1 MRKNLFNRILRHGM
15 AGLTA
20 FYTMGSPSG
29 LHAQAFIPGHAEA
42 PYFEVPGAEAEA
54 LPLKSTSAKVRIA
67 GVIAHVTVSQ
77 VYQNRGNQPIEA
89 VYVFPGSTRSAV
101 HAMQMKIGS
110 RTVTAKIET
119 RDKARKDYAT
129 AVQEGRY
136 ASLLEQQRPNVF
148 EMHVGNIMPGDVVEV
163 EIAYTETLQQREGVY
178 EFVYPTL
185 VGPRYHRGS
194 GEGNDGPEWNANPW
208 LNEGELPAYTFN
220 LDCSIA
226 SGMPLREVRCT
237 SHQVVIDYKDR
248 NSASVKLGNSELH
261 GGNRDFILQYR
272 LGGEGVESGV
282 WLYSDGEENFF
293 MASIQPPARM
303 EPELIPPR
311 EYIFIVDVSGS
322 MYGFPLQV
330 SKKLISGLLKG
341 LKPSDQFNIIFFS
354 GGSAQFA
361 RQPVAATSENIS
373 DALRMLDGQ
382 QGGGGTEL
390 LPALK
395 QALSMKSSGNFARS
409 FVIATDGYVTVEKEA
424 FELIRTSLNEASF
437 FSFGIGSS
445 VNRFL
450 IEGLAHAGAGE
461 SCIITGEQE
470 AAEKAGSFLK
480 YISTPLLTG
489 VNIAFNEFM
498 VYEPEPASVPDLF
511 ASRPVVI
518 FGKYRGKPQGSIVL
532 SGKTGKGD
540 YEARIP
546 LSRAVVS
553 SDNEAIKYLWA
564 REQIRRVDDY
574 TGGFEGVPFEVEEK
588 VTKLGLD
595 YNLLTNYTSF
605 LAVDS
610 MIRNDGSPVVT
621 VRQPLPLPERVS
633 DFAVAQHVSGVRLSR
648 YNKAEHASMGYAVC
662 EEVSIDMEDTEVL
675 DLAKVDT
682 KPSFRGGVQALE
694 RFLKKNLKIP
704 ALALQKGISGDV
716 IVEFVVNKNGNLNSF
731 RVVKS
736 LGYGC
741 DEEALRVIRLM
752 PAWNPGKQ
760 SGRKVKTKMLLTVK
774 FGGV

>member
-1 MRKNLFNRILRHGM
+1 MKINTLNKIFRHGM
-15 AGLTA
+15 AGLSA
-20 FYTMGSPSG
+20 MYFLG
-29 LHAQAFIPGHAEA
+29 LPTGVQAQTFIPGHAEV
-42 PYFEVPGAEAEA
+42 PYFEVPGGATEV

-77 VYQNRGNQPIEA
+77 VYQNRGNQPVEA

-110 RTVTAKIET
+110 RTITARIET
-119 RDKARKDYAT
+119 RDQAQKDYNA
-129 AVQEGRY
+129 AVKKGRT

-148 EMHVGNIMPGDVVEV
+148 EMHVGNIMPGDLVEV

-178 EFVYPTL
+178 EFVYPT
-185 VGPRYHRGS
+185 VAGPRYHKGS
-194 GEGNDGPEWNANPW
+194 SEGNGGPEWNANPW
-208 LNEGELPAYTFN
+208 LKEGELPAYTFD
-220 LDCSIA
+220 LDCSIL
-226 SGMPLREVRCT
+226 SGLPLREVRCT
-237 SHQVVIDYKDR
+237 SHQVEIDYTDR

-272 LGGEGVESGV
+272 IGGEGVESGV
-282 WLYSDGEENFF
+282 WLYSDGKENFF

-303 EPELIPPR
+303 ESEMIPPR

-330 SKKLISGLLKG
+330 SKKLISGLLNG
-341 LKPSDQFNIIFFS
+341 LKPSDQFNILFFS

-361 RQPVAATSENIS
+361 RQSVAATGENIS
-373 DALRMLDGQ
+373 AALRMLDGQ

-395 QALSMKSSGNFARS
+395 QALSMKSSGNYART

-461 SCIITGEQE
+461 SCIITSEQE
-470 AAEKAGSFLK
+470 ATEKAGSFLK
-480 YISTPLLTG
+480 YISSPLLTG

-498 VYEPEPASVPDLF
+498 VDEPEPASVPDLF

-540 YEARIP
+540 YEVRIP
-546 LSRAVVS
+546 LSQAVVS

-574 TGGFEGVPFEVEEK
+574 AGGYSGVPKDVEER
-588 VTKLGLD
+588 VTGLGLR
-595 YNLLTNYTSF
+595 YNLLTSYTSF
-605 LAVDS
+605 VAVDS
-610 MIRNDGSPVVT
+610 LIRNDGSPVVT
-621 VRQPLPLPERVS
+621 VRQPLPLPEGVS
-633 DFAVAQHVSGVRLSR
+633 DFAVAQHVSGVRLGR
-648 YNKAEHASMGYAVC
+648 YSKAENSSMGYAVAAEAC
-662 EEVSIDMEDTEVL
+662 EDIEIPAVYSMVEMM
-675 DLAKVDT
+675 
-682 KPSFRGGVQALE
+682 PSFKGGESALE
-694 RFLKKNLKIP
+694 RFISKNLKYP
-704 ALALQKGISGDV
+704 EEARKNGISGDV
-716 IVEFVVNKNGNLNSF
+716 IIEFIVNADGSLSGF
-731 RVVKS
+731 RILKK

-760 SGRKVKTKMLLTVK
+760 NGRKVKTKMVLPVN
-774 FGGV
+774 FS

>member
-1 MRKNLFNRILRHGM
+1 MKINTLNKIFRHGM
-15 AGLTA
+15 AGLSA
-20 FYTMGSPSG
+20 MYFLG
-29 LHAQAFIPGHAEA
+29 LPTGVQAQTFIPGHAEV
-42 PYFEVPGAEAEA
+42 PYFEVPGGATEV

-77 VYQNRGNQPIEA
+77 VYQNRGNQPVEA

-110 RTVTAKIET
+110 RTITARIET
-119 RDKARKDYAT
+119 RDQAQKDYNA
-129 AVQEGRY
+129 AVKKGRT

-148 EMHVGNIMPGDVVEV
+148 EMHVGNIMPGDLVEV

-178 EFVYPTL
+178 EFVYPT
-185 VGPRYHRGS
+185 VAGPRYHKGS
-194 GEGNDGPEWNANPW
+194 SEGNGGPEWNANPW
-208 LNEGELPAYTFN
+208 LKEGELPAYTFD
-220 LDCSIA
+220 LDCSIL
-226 SGMPLREVRCT
+226 SGLPLREVRCT
-237 SHQVVIDYKDR
+237 SHQVEVDYTDR

-272 LGGEGVESGV
+272 IGGEGVESGV
-282 WLYSDGEENFF
+282 WLYSDGKENFF

-303 EPELIPPR
+303 ESEMIPPR

-330 SKKLISGLLKG
+330 SKKLISGLLNG
-341 LKPSDQFNIIFFS
+341 LKPSDQFNILFFS

-361 RQPVAATSENIS
+361 RQSVAATGENIS
-373 DALRMLDGQ
+373 AALRMLDGQ

-395 QALSMKSSGNFARS
+395 QALSMKASGNYART

-461 SCIITGEQE
+461 SCIITSEQE
-470 AAEKAGSFLK
+470 ATEKAGSFLK
-480 YISTPLLTG
+480 YISSPLLTG

-498 VYEPEPASVPDLF
+498 VDEPEPASVPDLF

-540 YEARIP
+540 YEVRIP
-546 LSRAVVS
+546 LSQAVVS

-564 REQIRRVDDY
+564 REQIQRVDDY
-574 TGGFEGVPFEVEEK
+574 AGGYSGVPKDVEER
-588 VTKLGLD
+588 VTGLGLR
-595 YNLLTNYTSF
+595 YNLLTSYTSF
-605 LAVDS
+605 VAVDS
-610 MIRNDGSPVVT
+610 LIRNDGSPVVT
-621 VRQPLPLPERVS
+621 VRQPLPLPEGVS
-633 DFAVAQHVSGVRLSR
+633 DFAVAQHVSGVRLGR
-648 YNKAEHASMGYAVC
+648 YSKAENSSMGYAVAAEAC
-662 EEVSIDMEDTEVL
+662 EDIEIPAVYSMVEMM
-675 DLAKVDT
+675 
-682 KPSFRGGVQALE
+682 PSFKGGESALE
-694 RFLKKNLKIP
+694 RFISKNLKYP
-704 ALALQKGISGDV
+704 EEARKNGISGDV
-716 IVEFVVNKNGNLNSF
+716 IIEFIVNADGSLSGF
-731 RVVKS
+731 RILKK

-760 SGRKVKTKMLLTVK
+760 NGRKVKTKMVLPVN
-774 FGGV
+774 FS

>member
-1 MRKNLFNRILRHGM
+1 MKINTLNKIFRHGM
-15 AGLTA
+15 AGLSA
-20 FYTMGSPSG
+20 MYFLG
-29 LHAQAFIPGHAEA
+29 LPTGVQAQTFIPGHAEV
-42 PYFEVPGAEAEA
+42 PYFEVPGGATEV

-77 VYQNRGNQPIEA
+77 VYQNRGNQPVEA

-110 RTVTAKIET
+110 RTITARIET
-119 RDKARKDYAT
+119 RDQAQKDYNA
-129 AVQEGRY
+129 AVKKGRT

-148 EMHVGNIMPGDVVEV
+148 EMHVGNIMPGDLVEV

-178 EFVYPTL
+178 EFVYPT
-185 VGPRYHRGS
+185 VAGPRYHKGS
-194 GEGNDGPEWNANPW
+194 SEGNGGPEWNANPW
-208 LNEGELPAYTFN
+208 LKEGELPAYTFD
-220 LDCSIA
+220 LDCSIL
-226 SGMPLREVRCT
+226 SGLPLREVRCT
-237 SHQVVIDYKDR
+237 SHQVEIDYTDR

-282 WLYSDGEENFF
+282 WLYSDGKENFF

-303 EPELIPPR
+303 ESEMIPPR

-330 SKKLISGLLKG
+330 SKKLISGLLNG
-341 LKPSDQFNIIFFS
+341 LKPSDQFNILFFS

-361 RQPVAATSENIS
+361 RQSVAATGENIS
-373 DALRMLDGQ
+373 AALRMLDGQ

-395 QALSMKSSGNFARS
+395 QALSMKSSGNYART

-461 SCIITGEQE
+461 SCIITSERE
-470 AAEKAGSFLK
+470 ATEKAGSFLK
-480 YISTPLLTG
+480 YISSPLLTG

-498 VYEPEPASVPDLF
+498 VDEPEPASVPDLF

-540 YEARIP
+540 YEVRIP
-546 LSRAVVS
+546 LSQAVVS

-574 TGGFEGVPFEVEEK
+574 AGGYSGVPKDVEER
-588 VTKLGLD
+588 VTGLGLR
-595 YNLLTNYTSF
+595 YNLLTSYTSF
-605 LAVDS
+605 VAVDS
-610 MIRNDGSPVVT
+610 LIRNDGSPVVT
-621 VRQPLPLPERVS
+621 VRQPLPLPEGVS
-633 DFAVAQHVSGVRLSR
+633 DFAVAQHVSGVRLGR
-648 YNKAEHASMGYAVC
+648 YSKAENSSMGYAVAAEAC
-662 EEVSIDMEDTEVL
+662 EDIEIPAVYSMVEMM
-675 DLAKVDT
+675 
-682 KPSFRGGVQALE
+682 PSFKGGESALE
-694 RFLKKNLKIP
+694 RFISKNLKYP
-704 ALALQKGISGDV
+704 EEARKNGISGDV
-716 IVEFVVNKNGNLNSF
+716 IIEFIVNADGSLSGF
-731 RVVKS
+731 RILKK

-760 SGRKVKTKMLLTVK
+760 NGRKVKTKMVLPVN
-774 FGGV
+774 FS

>member
-1 MRKNLFNRILRHGM
+1 MKINTLNKIFRHGM
-15 AGLTA
+15 AGLSA
-20 FYTMGSPSG
+20 MYFLG
-29 LHAQAFIPGHAEA
+29 LPTGVQAQTFIPGHAEV
-42 PYFEVPGAEAEA
+42 PYFEVPGGATEV

-77 VYQNRGNQPIEA
+77 VYQNRGNQPVEA

-110 RTVTAKIET
+110 RTITARIET
-119 RDKARKDYAT
+119 RDQAQKDYNA
-129 AVQEGRY
+129 AVKEGRT

-148 EMHVGNIMPGDVVEV
+148 EMHVGNIMPGDLVEV

-178 EFVYPTL
+178 EFVYPT
-185 VGPRYHRGS
+185 VAGPRYHKGS
-194 GEGNDGPEWNANPW
+194 SEGNGGPEWNANPW
-208 LNEGELPAYTFN
+208 LKEGELPAYTFD
-220 LDCSIA
+220 LDCSIL
-226 SGMPLREVRCT
+226 SGLPLREVRCT
-237 SHQVVIDYKDR
+237 SHQVEIDYTDR

-282 WLYSDGEENFF
+282 WLYSDGKENFF

-303 EPELIPPR
+303 ESEMIPPR

-330 SKKLISGLLKG
+330 SKKLISGLLNG
-341 LKPSDQFNIIFFS
+341 LKPSDQFNILFFS

-361 RQPVAATSENIS
+361 RQSVAATGENIS
-373 DALRMLDGQ
+373 AALRMLDGQ

-395 QALSMKSSGNFARS
+395 QALSMKSSGNYART

-461 SCIITGEQE
+461 SCIITSERE
-470 AAEKAGSFLK
+470 ATEKAGSFLK
-480 YISTPLLTG
+480 YISSPLLTG

-498 VYEPEPASVPDLF
+498 VDEPEPASVPDLF

-540 YEARIP
+540 YEVRIP
-546 LSRAVVS
+546 LSQAVVS

-564 REQIRRVDDY
+564 REQIQRVDDY
-574 TGGFEGVPFEVEEK
+574 AGGYSGVPKDVEER
-588 VTKLGLD
+588 VTGLGLR
-595 YNLLTNYTSF
+595 YNLLTSYTSF
-605 LAVDS
+605 VAVDS
-610 MIRNDGSPVVT
+610 LIRNDGNPVVT
-621 VRQPLPLPERVS
+621 VRQPLPLPEGVS
-633 DFAVAQHVSGVRLSR
+633 DFAVAQHVSGVRLGR
-648 YNKAEHASMGYAVC
+648 YSKAENSSMGYAVAAEAC
-662 EEVSIDMEDTEVL
+662 EDIEIPAVYSMVEMM
-675 DLAKVDT
+675 
-682 KPSFRGGVQALE
+682 PSFKGGESALE
-694 RFLKKNLKIP
+694 RFISKNLKYP
-704 ALALQKGISGDV
+704 EEARKNGISGDV
-716 IVEFVVNKNGNLNSF
+716 IIEFIVNADGSLSGF
-731 RVVKS
+731 RILKK

-760 SGRKVKTKMLLTVK
+760 NGRKVKTKMVLPVN
-774 FGGV
+774 FS

>member
-1 MRKNLFNRILRHGM
+1 MKINTLNKIFRHGM
-15 AGLTA
+15 AGLSA
-20 FYTMGSPSG
+20 MYFLG
-29 LHAQAFIPGHAEA
+29 LPTGVQAQTFIPGHAEV
-42 PYFEVPGAEAEA
+42 PYFEVPGGATEV

-77 VYQNRGNQPIEA
+77 VYQNRGNQPVEA

-110 RTVTAKIET
+110 RTITARIET
-119 RDKARKDYAT
+119 RDQAQKDYNA
-129 AVQEGRY
+129 AVKKGRT

-148 EMHVGNIMPGDVVEV
+148 EMHVGNIMPGDLVEV

-178 EFVYPTL
+178 EFVYPT
-185 VGPRYHRGS
+185 VAGPRYHKGS
-194 GEGNDGPEWNANPW
+194 SEGNGGPEWNANPW
-208 LNEGELPAYTFN
+208 LKEGELPAYTFD
-220 LDCSIA
+220 LDCSIL
-226 SGMPLREVRCT
+226 SGLPLREVRCT
-237 SHQVVIDYKDR
+237 SHQVEIDYTDR

-272 LGGEGVESGV
+272 IGGEGVESGV
-282 WLYSDGEENFF
+282 WLYSDGKENFF

-303 EPELIPPR
+303 ESEMIPPR

-330 SKKLISGLLKG
+330 SKKLISGLLNG
-341 LKPSDQFNIIFFS
+341 LKSSDQFNILFFS

-361 RQPVAATSENIS
+361 RQSVAATGENIS
-373 DALRMLDGQ
+373 AALRMLDGQ

-395 QALSMKSSGNFARS
+395 QALSMKASGNYART

-461 SCIITGEQE
+461 SCIITSEQE
-470 AAEKAGSFLK
+470 ATEKAGSFLK
-480 YISTPLLTG
+480 YISSPLLTG

-498 VYEPEPASVPDLF
+498 VDEPEPASVPDLF

-540 YEARIP
+540 YEVRIP
-546 LSRAVVS
+546 LSQAVVS

-574 TGGFEGVPFEVEEK
+574 AGGYSGVPKDVEER
-588 VTKLGLD
+588 VTGLGLR
-595 YNLLTNYTSF
+595 YNLLTSYTSF
-605 LAVDS
+605 VAVDS
-610 MIRNDGSPVVT
+610 LIRNDGSPVVT
-621 VRQPLPLPERVS
+621 VRQPLPLPEGVS
-633 DFAVAQHVSGVRLSR
+633 DFAVAQHVSGVRLGR
-648 YNKAEHASMGYAVC
+648 YSKAENSSMGYAVAAEAC
-662 EEVSIDMEDTEVL
+662 EDIEIPAVYSMVEMM
-675 DLAKVDT
+675 
-682 KPSFRGGVQALE
+682 PSFKGGESALE
-694 RFLKKNLKIP
+694 RFISKNLKYP
-704 ALALQKGISGDV
+704 EEARKNGISGDV
-716 IVEFVVNKNGNLNSF
+716 IIEFIVNADGSLSGF
-731 RVVKS
+731 RILKK

-760 SGRKVKTKMLLTVK
+760 NGRKVKTKMVLPVN
-774 FGGV
+774 FS

>member
-1 MRKNLFNRILRHGM
+1 MKINTLNKIFRHGM
-15 AGLTA
+15 AGLSA
-20 FYTMGSPSG
+20 MYFLG
-29 LHAQAFIPGHAEA
+29 LPTGVQAQTFIPGHAEV
-42 PYFEVPGAEAEA
+42 PYFEVPGGATEV

-77 VYQNRGNQPIEA
+77 VYQNRGNQPVEA

-110 RTVTAKIET
+110 RTITARIET
-119 RDKARKDYAT
+119 RDQAQKDYNA
-129 AVQEGRY
+129 AVKKGRT

-148 EMHVGNIMPGDVVEV
+148 EMHVGNIMPGDLVEV

-178 EFVYPTL
+178 EFVYPT
-185 VGPRYHRGS
+185 VAGPRYHKGS
-194 GEGNDGPEWNANPW
+194 SEGNGRPEWNANPW
-208 LNEGELPAYTFN
+208 LKEGELPAYTFD
-220 LDCSIA
+220 LDCSIL
-226 SGMPLREVRCT
+226 SGLPLREVRCT
-237 SHQVVIDYKDR
+237 SHQVEVDYTDR

-282 WLYSDGEENFF
+282 WLYSDGKENFF
-293 MASIQPPARM
+293 MASIQPPSRM
-303 EPELIPPR
+303 ESEMIPPR

-330 SKKLISGLLKG
+330 SKKLISGLLNG
-341 LKPSDQFNIIFFS
+341 LKPSDQFNILFFS

-361 RQPVAATSENIS
+361 RQSVAATGENIS
-373 DALRMLDGQ
+373 AALRMLDGQ

-395 QALSMKSSGNFARS
+395 QALSMKSSGNYART

-461 SCIITGEQE
+461 SCIITSEQE
-470 AAEKAGSFLK
+470 ATEKAGSFLK
-480 YISTPLLTG
+480 YISSPLLTG

-498 VYEPEPASVPDLF
+498 VDEPEPASVPDLF

-540 YEARIP
+540 YEVRIP
-546 LSRAVVS
+546 LSQAVVS

-574 TGGFEGVPFEVEEK
+574 AGGYSGVPKDVEER
-588 VTKLGLD
+588 VTGLGLR
-595 YNLLTNYTSF
+595 YNLLTSYTSF
-605 LAVDS
+605 VAVDS
-610 MIRNDGSPVVT
+610 LIRNDGSPVVT
-621 VRQPLPLPERVS
+621 VRQPLPLPEGVS
-633 DFAVAQHVSGVRLSR
+633 DFAVAQHVSGVRLGR
-648 YNKAEHASMGYAVC
+648 YSKAENSSMGYAVAAEAC
-662 EEVSIDMEDTEVL
+662 EDIEIPAVYSMVEMM
-675 DLAKVDT
+675 
-682 KPSFRGGVQALE
+682 PSFKGGESALE
-694 RFLKKNLKIP
+694 RFISKNLKYP
-704 ALALQKGISGDV
+704 EEARKNGISGDV
-716 IVEFVVNKNGNLNSF
+716 IIEFIVNADGSLSGF
-731 RVVKS
+731 RILKK

-760 SGRKVKTKMLLTVK
+760 NGRKVKTKMVLPVN
-774 FGGV
+774 FS

>member
-1 MRKNLFNRILRHGM
+1 MKINTLNKIFRHGM
-15 AGLTA
+15 AGLSA
-20 FYTMGSPSG
+20 MYFLG
-29 LHAQAFIPGHAEA
+29 LPTGVQAQTFIPGHAEV
-42 PYFEVPGAEAEA
+42 PYFEVPGGATEV

-77 VYQNRGNQPIEA
+77 VYQNRGNQPVEA

-110 RTVTAKIET
+110 RTITARIET
-119 RDKARKDYAT
+119 RDQAQKDYNA
-129 AVQEGRY
+129 AVKKGRT

-148 EMHVGNIMPGDVVEV
+148 EMHVGNIMPGDLVEV

-178 EFVYPTL
+178 EFVYPT
-185 VGPRYHRGS
+185 VAGPRYHKGS
-194 GEGNDGPEWNANPW
+194 SEGNGGPEWNANPW
-208 LNEGELPAYTFN
+208 LKEGELPAYTFD
-220 LDCSIA
+220 LDCSIL
-226 SGMPLREVRCT
+226 SGLPLREVRCT
-237 SHQVVIDYKDR
+237 SHQVEIDYTDR

-282 WLYSDGEENFF
+282 WLYSDGKENFF

-303 EPELIPPR
+303 ESEMIPPR

-330 SKKLISGLLKG
+330 SKKLISGLLNG
-341 LKPSDQFNIIFFS
+341 LKPSDQFNILFFS

-361 RQPVAATSENIS
+361 RQSVAATGENIS
-373 DALRMLDGQ
+373 AALRMLDGQ

-395 QALSMKSSGNFARS
+395 QALSMKASGNYART

-461 SCIITGEQE
+461 SCIITSEQE
-470 AAEKAGSFLK
+470 ATEKAGSFLK
-480 YISTPLLTG
+480 YISSPLLTG

-498 VYEPEPASVPDLF
+498 VDEPEPASVPDLF

-540 YEARIP
+540 YEVRIP
-546 LSRAVVS
+546 LSQAVVS

-564 REQIRRVDDY
+564 REQIQRVDDY
-574 TGGFEGVPFEVEEK
+574 AGGYSGVPKDVEER
-588 VTKLGLD
+588 VTGLGLR
-595 YNLLTNYTSF
+595 YNLLTSYTSF
-605 LAVDS
+605 VAVDS
-610 MIRNDGSPVVT
+610 LIRNDGSPVVT
-621 VRQPLPLPERVS
+621 VRQPLPLPEGVS
-633 DFAVAQHVSGVRLSR
+633 DFAVAQHVSGVRLGR
-648 YNKAEHASMGYAVC
+648 YSKAENSSMGYAVAAEAC
-662 EEVSIDMEDTEVL
+662 EDIEIPAVYSMVEMM
-675 DLAKVDT
+675 
-682 KPSFRGGVQALE
+682 PSFKGGESALE
-694 RFLKKNLKIP
+694 RFISKNLKYP
-704 ALALQKGISGDV
+704 EEARKNGISGDV
-716 IVEFVVNKNGNLNSF
+716 IIEFIVNADGSLSGF
-731 RVVKS
+731 RILKK

-760 SGRKVKTKMLLTVK
+760 NGRKVKTKMVLPVN
-774 FGGV
+774 FS

>member
-1 MRKNLFNRILRHGM
+1 MKNNILNRLFRHGM
-15 AGLTA
+15 AGLA
-20 FYTMGSPSG
+20 ALSTMGTPSG
-29 LHAQAFIPGHAEA
+29 LQAQSFMPGHAEV
-42 PYFEVPGAEAEA
+42 PYFEVPGGEPETM
-54 LPLKSTSAKVRIA
+54 PLKSTSAKVRIA
-67 GVIAHVTVSQ
+67 GIIAHVTVSQ
-77 VYQNRGNQPIEA
+77 VYQNRGNQPVEA

-101 HAMQMKIGS
+101 HSMQMKIGS

-119 RDKARKDYAT
+119 REKARNDYAA
-129 AVQEGRY
+129 AVQEGRS

-163 EIAYTETLQQREGVY
+163 EIAYTETLPQREGVY
-178 EFVYPTL
+178 EFVYPTV

-208 LNEGELPAYTFN
+208 LNEGKLPAYTFN

-226 SGMPLREVRCT
+226 SGLPLREVRCT
-237 SHQVVIDYKDR
+237 SHQVEVNYKDG
-248 NSASVKLGNSELH
+248 NSASVKLGNNELH

-282 WLYSDGEENFF
+282 WLYSDSDENYF
-293 MASIQPPARM
+293 MASIQPPARV
-303 EPELIPPR
+303 EAELIPPR

-341 LKPSDQFNIIFFS
+341 LKPTDRFNIIFFS
-354 GGSAQFA
+354 GGSALFA

-373 DALRMLDGQ
+373 AALRMLDGQ
-382 QGGGGTEL
+382 KGGGGTEL

-395 QALSMKSSGNFARS
+395 QALSMKSSGIFART

-424 FELIRTSLNEASF
+424 FELIRTNLNEASF

-445 VNRFL
+445 VNRYL

-470 AAEKAGSFLK
+470 AAEKAGSFLT
-480 YISTPLLTG
+480 YIITPLLTG
-489 VNIAFNEFM
+489 VNIAFNEFL

-532 SGKTGKGD
+532 SGKTGRGE
-540 YEARIP
+540 YEVRIP

-574 TGGFEGVPFEVEEK
+574 AGGYSEVPKEVEER
-588 VTKLGLD
+588 VTGLGLR
-595 YNLLTNYTSF
+595 YNLLTRYTSF
-605 LAVDS
+605 VAVDS
-610 MIRNDGSPVVT
+610 VVRNDGSPVVT
-621 VRQPLPLPERVS
+621 VRQPLPLPEGVS
-633 DFAVAQHVSGVRLSR
+633 DYAVAQHVSGVRLSR
-648 YNKAEHASMGYAVC
+648 YNKAENSSMGYAVAAETC
-662 EEVSIDMEDTEVL
+662 EDIEMPAVYPMVE
-675 DLAKVDT
+675 KM
-682 KPSFRGGVQALE
+682 PSFKGGKSALE
-694 RFLKKNLKIP
+694 RFLSKNLKYP
-704 ALALQKGISGDV
+704 EEARKNGISGDV
-716 IVEFVVNKNGNLNSF
+716 IVEFIVNADGSLSGF
-731 RVVKS
+731 RILKK

-741 DEEALRVIRLM
+741 DEEALRVIRSM
-752 PAWNPGKQ
+752 PAWNPGTK
-760 SGRKVKTKMLLTVK
+760 SGLKVKTRMVLPVNFSL
-774 FGGV
+774 G

>member
-1 MRKNLFNRILRHGM
+1 MKINTLNKIFRHGM
-15 AGLTA
+15 AGLSA
-20 FYTMGSPSG
+20 MYFLG
-29 LHAQAFIPGHAEA
+29 LPTGVQAQTFIPGHAEV
-42 PYFEVPGAEAEA
+42 PYFEVPGGATEV

-77 VYQNRGNQPIEA
+77 VYQNRGNQPVEA

-110 RTVTAKIET
+110 RTITARIET
-119 RDKARKDYAT
+119 RDQAQKDYNA
-129 AVQEGRY
+129 AVKKGRT

-148 EMHVGNIMPGDVVEV
+148 EMHVGNIMPGDLVEV

-178 EFVYPTL
+178 EFVYPT
-185 VGPRYHRGS
+185 VAGPRYHKGS
-194 GEGNDGPEWNANPW
+194 SEGNGGPEWNANPW
-208 LNEGELPAYTFN
+208 LKEGELPAYTFD
-220 LDCSIA
+220 LDCSIL
-226 SGMPLREVRCT
+226 SGLPLREVRCT
-237 SHQVVIDYKDR
+237 SHQVEIDYTDR

-272 LGGEGVESGV
+272 IGGEGVESGV
-282 WLYSDGEENFF
+282 WLYSDGKENFF

-303 EPELIPPR
+303 ESEMIPPR

-330 SKKLISGLLKG
+330 SKKLISGLLNG
-341 LKPSDQFNIIFFS
+341 LKPSDQFNILFFS

-361 RQPVAATSENIS
+361 RQSVAATGENIS
-373 DALRMLDGQ
+373 AALRMLDGQ

-395 QALSMKSSGNFARS
+395 QALSMKASGNYART

-424 FELIRTSLNEASF
+424 FELIRTSLNKASF

-461 SCIITGEQE
+461 SCIITSEQE
-470 AAEKAGSFLK
+470 ATEKAGSFLK
-480 YISTPLLTG
+480 YISSPLLTG

-498 VYEPEPASVPDLF
+498 VDEPEPASVPDLF

-540 YEARIP
+540 YEVRIP
-546 LSRAVVS
+546 LSQAVVS

-574 TGGFEGVPFEVEEK
+574 AGGYSGVPKDVEER
-588 VTKLGLD
+588 VTGLGLR
-595 YNLLTNYTSF
+595 YNLLTSYTSF
-605 LAVDS
+605 VAVDS
-610 MIRNDGSPVVT
+610 LIRNDGSPVVT
-621 VRQPLPLPERVS
+621 VRQPLPLPEGVS
-633 DFAVAQHVSGVRLSR
+633 DFAVAQHVSGVRLGR
-648 YNKAEHASMGYAVC
+648 YSKAENSSMGYAVAAEAC
-662 EEVSIDMEDTEVL
+662 EDIEIPAVYSMVEMM
-675 DLAKVDT
+675 
-682 KPSFRGGVQALE
+682 PSFKGGESALE
-694 RFLKKNLKIP
+694 RFISKNLKYP
-704 ALALQKGISGDV
+704 EEARKNGISGDV
-716 IVEFVVNKNGNLNSF
+716 IIEFIVNADGSLSGF
-731 RVVKS
+731 RILKK

-760 SGRKVKTKMLLTVK
+760 NGRKVKTKMVLPVN
-774 FGGV
+774 FS

>member
-1 MRKNLFNRILRHGM
+1 MKINTLNKIFRHGM
-15 AGLTA
+15 AGLSA
-20 FYTMGSPSG
+20 MYFLG
-29 LHAQAFIPGHAEA
+29 LPTGVQAQTFIPGHAEV
-42 PYFEVPGAEAEA
+42 PYFEVPGGATEV

-77 VYQNRGNQPIEA
+77 VYQNRGNQPVEA

-110 RTVTAKIET
+110 RTITARIET
-119 RDKARKDYAT
+119 RDQAQKDYNA
-129 AVQEGRY
+129 AVKEGRT

-148 EMHVGNIMPGDVVEV
+148 EMHVGNIMPGDLVEV

-178 EFVYPTL
+178 EFVYPT
-185 VGPRYHRGS
+185 VAGPRYHKGS
-194 GEGNDGPEWNANPW
+194 SEGNGGPEWNANPW
-208 LNEGELPAYTFN
+208 LKEGELPAYTFD
-220 LDCSIA
+220 LDCSIL
-226 SGMPLREVRCT
+226 SGLPLREVRCT
-237 SHQVVIDYKDR
+237 SHQVEIDYTDR

-272 LGGEGVESGV
+272 IGGEGVESGV
-282 WLYSDGEENFF
+282 WLYSDGKENFF
-293 MASIQPPARM
+293 MASIQPPSRM
-303 EPELIPPR
+303 ESEMIPPR

-330 SKKLISGLLKG
+330 SKKLISGLLNG
-341 LKPSDQFNIIFFS
+341 LKPSDQFNILFFS

-361 RQPVAATSENIS
+361 RQSVAATGENIS
-373 DALRMLDGQ
+373 AALRMLDGQ

-395 QALSMKSSGNFARS
+395 QALSMKASGNYART

-461 SCIITGEQE
+461 SCIITSEQE
-470 AAEKAGSFLK
+470 ATEKAGSFLK
-480 YISTPLLTG
+480 YISSPLLTG

-498 VYEPEPASVPDLF
+498 VDEPEPASVPDLF

-540 YEARIP
+540 YEVRIP
-546 LSRAVVS
+546 LSQAVVS

-564 REQIRRVDDY
+564 REQIQRVDDY
-574 TGGFEGVPFEVEEK
+574 AGGYSGVPKDVEER
-588 VTKLGLD
+588 VTGLGLR
-595 YNLLTNYTSF
+595 YNLLTSYTSF
-605 LAVDS
+605 VAVDS
-610 MIRNDGSPVVT
+610 LIRNDGSPVVT
-621 VRQPLPLPERVS
+621 VRQPLPLPEGVS
-633 DFAVAQHVSGVRLSR
+633 DFAVAQHVSGVRLGR
-648 YNKAEHASMGYAVC
+648 YSKAENSSMGYAVAAEAC
-662 EEVSIDMEDTEVL
+662 EDIEIPAVYSMVEMM
-675 DLAKVDT
+675 
-682 KPSFRGGVQALE
+682 PSFKGGESALE
-694 RFLKKNLKIP
+694 RFISKNLKYP
-704 ALALQKGISGDV
+704 EEARKNGISGDV
-716 IVEFVVNKNGNLNSF
+716 IIEFIVNADGSLSGF
-731 RVVKS
+731 RILKK

-760 SGRKVKTKMLLTVK
+760 NGRKVKTKMVLPVN
-774 FGGV
+774 FS

>member
-1 MRKNLFNRILRHGM
+1 M
-15 AGLTA
+15 AGLSA
-20 FYTMGSPSG
+20 MYFLG
-29 LHAQAFIPGHAEA
+29 LPTGVQAQTFIPGHAEV
-42 PYFEVPGAEAEA
+42 PYFEVPGGATEV

-77 VYQNRGNQPIEA
+77 VYQNRGNQPVEA

-110 RTVTAKIET
+110 RTITARIET
-119 RDKARKDYAT
+119 RDQAQKDYNA
-129 AVQEGRY
+129 AVKKGRT

-148 EMHVGNIMPGDVVEV
+148 EMHVGNIMPGDLVEV

-178 EFVYPTL
+178 EFVYPT
-185 VGPRYHRGS
+185 VAGPRYHKGS
-194 GEGNDGPEWNANPW
+194 SEGNGGPEWNANPW
-208 LNEGELPAYTFN
+208 LKEGELPAYTFD
-220 LDCSIA
+220 LDCSIL
-226 SGMPLREVRCT
+226 SGLPLREVRCT
-237 SHQVVIDYKDR
+237 SHQVEIDYTDR

-272 LGGEGVESGV
+272 IGGEGVESGV
-282 WLYSDGEENFF
+282 WLYSDGKENFF

-303 EPELIPPR
+303 ESEMIPPR

-330 SKKLISGLLKG
+330 SKKLISGLLNG
-341 LKPSDQFNIIFFS
+341 LKPSDQFNILFFS

-361 RQPVAATSENIS
+361 RQSVAATGENIS
-373 DALRMLDGQ
+373 AALRMLDGQ

-395 QALSMKSSGNFARS
+395 QALSMKSSGNYART

-461 SCIITGEQE
+461 SCIITSEQE
-470 AAEKAGSFLK
+470 ATEKAGSFLK
-480 YISTPLLTG
+480 YISSPLLTG

-498 VYEPEPASVPDLF
+498 VDEPEPASVPDLF

-540 YEARIP
+540 YEVRIP
-546 LSRAVVS
+546 LSQAVVS

-574 TGGFEGVPFEVEEK
+574 AGGYSGVPKDVEER
-588 VTKLGLD
+588 VTGLGLR
-595 YNLLTNYTSF
+595 YNLLTSYTSF
-605 LAVDS
+605 VAVDS
-610 MIRNDGSPVVT
+610 LIRNDGSPVVT
-621 VRQPLPLPERVS
+621 VRQPLPLPEGVS
-633 DFAVAQHVSGVRLSR
+633 DFAVAQHVSGVRLGR
-648 YNKAEHASMGYAVC
+648 YSKAENSSMGYAVAAEAC
-662 EEVSIDMEDTEVL
+662 EDIEIPAVYSMVEMM
-675 DLAKVDT
+675 
-682 KPSFRGGVQALE
+682 PSFKGGESALE
-694 RFLKKNLKIP
+694 RFISKNLKYP
-704 ALALQKGISGDV
+704 EEARKNGISGDV
-716 IVEFVVNKNGNLNSF
+716 IIEFIVNADGSLSGF
-731 RVVKS
+731 RILKK

-760 SGRKVKTKMLLTVK
+760 NGRKVKTKMVLPVN
-774 FGGV
+774 FS

>member
-1 MRKNLFNRILRHGM
+1 MKINTLNKIFRHGM
-15 AGLTA
+15 AGLSA
-20 FYTMGSPSG
+20 MYFLG
-29 LHAQAFIPGHAEA
+29 LPTGVQAQTFIPGHAEV
-42 PYFEVPGAEAEA
+42 PYFEVPGGATEV

-77 VYQNRGNQPIEA
+77 VYQNRGNQPVEA

-110 RTVTAKIET
+110 RTITARIET
-119 RDKARKDYAT
+119 RDQAQKDYNA
-129 AVQEGRY
+129 AVKKGRT

-148 EMHVGNIMPGDVVEV
+148 EMHVGNIMPGDLVEV

-178 EFVYPTL
+178 EFVYPT
-185 VGPRYHRGS
+185 VAGPRYHKGS
-194 GEGNDGPEWNANPW
+194 SEGNGGPEWNANPW
-208 LNEGELPAYTFN
+208 LKEGELPAYTFD
-220 LDCSIA
+220 LDCSIL
-226 SGMPLREVRCT
+226 SGLPLREVRCT
-237 SHQVVIDYKDR
+237 SHQVEVDYTDR

-272 LGGEGVESGV
+272 IGGEGVESGV
-282 WLYSDGEENFF
+282 WLYSDGKENFF

-303 EPELIPPR
+303 ESEMIPPR

-330 SKKLISGLLKG
+330 SKKLISGLLNG
-341 LKPSDQFNIIFFS
+341 LKPSDQFNILFFS

-361 RQPVAATSENIS
+361 RQSVAATGENIS
-373 DALRMLDGQ
+373 AALRMLDGQ

-395 QALSMKSSGNFARS
+395 QALSMKASGNYART

-461 SCIITGEQE
+461 SCIITSEQE
-470 AAEKAGSFLK
+470 ATEKAGSFMK
-480 YISTPLLTG
+480 YISSPLLTG

-498 VYEPEPASVPDLF
+498 VDEPEPASVPDLF

-540 YEARIP
+540 YEVRIP
-546 LSRAVVS
+546 LSQAVVS

-574 TGGFEGVPFEVEEK
+574 AGGYSGVPKDVEER
-588 VTKLGLD
+588 VTGLGLR
-595 YNLLTNYTSF
+595 YNLLTSYTSF
-605 LAVDS
+605 VAVDS
-610 MIRNDGSPVVT
+610 LIRNDGSPVVT
-621 VRQPLPLPERVS
+621 VRQPLPLPEGVS
-633 DFAVAQHVSGVRLSR
+633 DFAVAQHVSGVRLGR
-648 YNKAEHASMGYAVC
+648 YSKAENSSMGYAVAAEAC
-662 EEVSIDMEDTEVL
+662 EDIEIPAVYSMVEMM
-675 DLAKVDT
+675 
-682 KPSFRGGVQALE
+682 PSFKGGESALE
-694 RFLKKNLKIP
+694 RFISKNLKYP
-704 ALALQKGISGDV
+704 EEARKNGISGDV
-716 IVEFVVNKNGNLNSF
+716 IIEFIVNADGSLSGF
-731 RVVKS
+731 RILKK

-760 SGRKVKTKMLLTVK
+760 NGRKVKTKMVLPVN
-774 FGGV
+774 FS

>member
-1 MRKNLFNRILRHGM
+1 MKINTLNKIFRHGM
-15 AGLTA
+15 AGLSA
-20 FYTMGSPSG
+20 MYFLG
-29 LHAQAFIPGHAEA
+29 LPTGVQAQTFIPGHAEV
-42 PYFEVPGAEAEA
+42 PYFEVPGGATEV

-77 VYQNRGNQPIEA
+77 VYQNRGNQPVEA

-110 RTVTAKIET
+110 RTITARIET
-119 RDKARKDYAT
+119 RDQAQKDYNA
-129 AVQEGRY
+129 AVKKGRT

-148 EMHVGNIMPGDVVEV
+148 EMHVGNIMPGDLVEV

-178 EFVYPTL
+178 EFVYPT
-185 VGPRYHRGS
+185 VAGPRYHKGS
-194 GEGNDGPEWNANPW
+194 SEGNGGPEWNANPW
-208 LNEGELPAYTFN
+208 LKEGELPAYTFD
-220 LDCSIA
+220 LDCSIL
-226 SGMPLREVRCT
+226 SGLPLREVRCT
-237 SHQVVIDYKDR
+237 SHQVEIDYTDR

-272 LGGEGVESGV
+272 IGGEGVESGV
-282 WLYSDGEENFF
+282 WLYSDGKENFF

-303 EPELIPPR
+303 ESEMIPPR

-330 SKKLISGLLKG
+330 SKKLISGLLNG
-341 LKPSDQFNIIFFS
+341 LKPSDQFNILFFS

-361 RQPVAATSENIS
+361 RQSVAATGENIS
-373 DALRMLDGQ
+373 AALRMLDGQ

-395 QALSMKSSGNFARS
+395 QALSMKASGNYART

-461 SCIITGEQE
+461 SCIITSEQE
-470 AAEKAGSFLK
+470 ATEKAGSFLK
-480 YISTPLLTG
+480 YISSPLLTG

-498 VYEPEPASVPDLF
+498 VDEPEPASVPDLF

-540 YEARIP
+540 YEVRIP
-546 LSRAVVS
+546 LSQAVVS

-574 TGGFEGVPFEVEEK
+574 AGGYSGVPKDVEER
-588 VTKLGLD
+588 VTGLGLR
-595 YNLLTNYTSF
+595 YNLLTSYTSF
-605 LAVDS
+605 VAVDS
-610 MIRNDGSPVVT
+610 LIRNDGSPVVT
-621 VRQPLPLPERVS
+621 VRQPLPLPEGVS
-633 DFAVAQHVSGVRLSR
+633 DFAVAQHVSGVRLGR
-648 YNKAEHASMGYAVC
+648 YSKAENSSMGYAVAAEAC
-662 EEVSIDMEDTEVL
+662 EDIEIPAVYSMVEMM
-675 DLAKVDT
+675 
-682 KPSFRGGVQALE
+682 PSFKGGESALE
-694 RFLKKNLKIP
+694 RFISKNLKYP
-704 ALALQKGISGDV
+704 EEARKNGISGDV
-716 IVEFVVNKNGNLNSF
+716 IIEFIVNADGSLSGF
-731 RVVKS
+731 RILKK

-760 SGRKVKTKMLLTVK
+760 NGRKVKTKMVLPVN
-774 FGGV
+774 FS

>member
-1 MRKNLFNRILRHGM
+1 MKINTLNKIFRHGM
-15 AGLTA
+15 AGLSA
-20 FYTMGSPSG
+20 MYFLG
-29 LHAQAFIPGHAEA
+29 LPTGVQAQTFIPGHAEV
-42 PYFEVPGAEAEA
+42 PYFEVPGGATEV

-77 VYQNRGNQPIEA
+77 VYQNRGNQPVEA

-110 RTVTAKIET
+110 RTITARIET
-119 RDKARKDYAT
+119 RDQAQKDYNA
-129 AVQEGRY
+129 AVKKGRT

-148 EMHVGNIMPGDVVEV
+148 EMHVGNIMPGDLVEV

-178 EFVYPTL
+178 EFVYPT
-185 VGPRYHRGS
+185 VAGPRYHKGS
-194 GEGNDGPEWNANPW
+194 SEGNGGPEWNANPW
-208 LNEGELPAYTFN
+208 LKEGELPAYTFD
-220 LDCSIA
+220 LDCSIL
-226 SGMPLREVRCT
+226 SGLPLREVRCT
-237 SHQVVIDYKDR
+237 SHQVEIDYTDR

-282 WLYSDGEENFF
+282 WLYSDGKENFF

-303 EPELIPPR
+303 ESEMIPPR

-330 SKKLISGLLKG
+330 SKKLISGLLNG
-341 LKPSDQFNIIFFS
+341 LKPSDQFNILFFS

-361 RQPVAATSENIS
+361 RQSVAATGENIS
-373 DALRMLDGQ
+373 AALRMLDGQ

-395 QALSMKSSGNFARS
+395 QALSMKASGNYART

-461 SCIITGEQE
+461 SCIITSEQE
-470 AAEKAGSFLK
+470 ATEKAGSFLK
-480 YISTPLLTG
+480 YISSPLLTG

-498 VYEPEPASVPDLF
+498 VDEPEPASVPDLF

-540 YEARIP
+540 YEVRIP
-546 LSRAVVS
+546 LSQAVVS

-574 TGGFEGVPFEVEEK
+574 AGGYSGVPKDVEER
-588 VTKLGLD
+588 VTGLGLR
-595 YNLLTNYTSF
+595 YNLLTSYTSF
-605 LAVDS
+605 VAVDS
-610 MIRNDGSPVVT
+610 LIRNDGSPVVT
-621 VRQPLPLPERVS
+621 VRQPLPLPEGVS
-633 DFAVAQHVSGVRLSR
+633 DFAVAQHVSGVRLGR
-648 YNKAEHASMGYAVC
+648 YSKAENSSMGYAVAAEAC
-662 EEVSIDMEDTEVL
+662 EDIEIPAVYSMVEMM
-675 DLAKVDT
+675 
-682 KPSFRGGVQALE
+682 PSFKGGESALE
-694 RFLKKNLKIP
+694 RFISKNLKYP
-704 ALALQKGISGDV
+704 EEARKNGISGDV
-716 IVEFVVNKNGNLNSF
+716 IIEFIVNADGSLSGF
-731 RVVKS
+731 RILKK

-760 SGRKVKTKMLLTVK
+760 NGRKVKTKMVLPVN
-774 FGGV
+774 FS

>member
-1 MRKNLFNRILRHGM
+1 MKINTLNKIFRHGM
-15 AGLTA
+15 AGLSA
-20 FYTMGSPSG
+20 MYFLG
-29 LHAQAFIPGHAEA
+29 LPTGVQAQTFIPGHAEV
-42 PYFEVPGAEAEA
+42 PYFEVPGGATEV

-77 VYQNRGNQPIEA
+77 VYQNRGNQPVEA

-110 RTVTAKIET
+110 RTITARIET
-119 RDKARKDYAT
+119 RDQAQKDYNA
-129 AVQEGRY
+129 AVKKGRT

-148 EMHVGNIMPGDVVEV
+148 EMHVGNIMPGDLVEV

-178 EFVYPTL
+178 EFVYPT
-185 VGPRYHRGS
+185 VAGPRYHKGS
-194 GEGNDGPEWNANPW
+194 SEGNGRPEWNANPW
-208 LNEGELPAYTFN
+208 LKEGELPAYTFD
-220 LDCSIA
+220 LDCSIL
-226 SGMPLREVRCT
+226 SGLPLREVRCT
-237 SHQVVIDYKDR
+237 SHQVEVDYTDR

-282 WLYSDGEENFF
+282 WLYSDGKENFF
-293 MASIQPPARM
+293 MASIQPPSRM
-303 EPELIPPR
+303 ESEMIPPR

-330 SKKLISGLLKG
+330 SKKLISGLLNG
-341 LKPSDQFNIIFFS
+341 LKPSDQFNILFFS

-361 RQPVAATSENIS
+361 RQSVAATGENIS
-373 DALRMLDGQ
+373 AALRMLDGQ

-395 QALSMKSSGNFARS
+395 QALSMKASGNYART

-461 SCIITGEQE
+461 SCIITSEQE
-470 AAEKAGSFLK
+470 ATEKAGSFLK
-480 YISTPLLTG
+480 YISSPLLTG

-498 VYEPEPASVPDLF
+498 VDEPEPASVPDLF

-540 YEARIP
+540 YEVRIP
-546 LSRAVVS
+546 LSQAVVS

-574 TGGFEGVPFEVEEK
+574 AGGYSGVPKDVEER
-588 VTKLGLD
+588 VTGLGLR
-595 YNLLTNYTSF
+595 YNLLTSYTSF
-605 LAVDS
+605 VAVDS
-610 MIRNDGSPVVT
+610 LIRNDGNPVVT
-621 VRQPLPLPERVS
+621 VRQPLPLPEGVS
-633 DFAVAQHVSGVRLSR
+633 DFAVAQHVSGVRLGR
-648 YNKAEHASMGYAVC
+648 YSKAENSSMGYAVAAEAC
-662 EEVSIDMEDTEVL
+662 EDIEIPAVYSMVEMM
-675 DLAKVDT
+675 
-682 KPSFRGGVQALE
+682 PSFKGGESALE
-694 RFLKKNLKIP
+694 RFISKNLKYP
-704 ALALQKGISGDV
+704 EEARKNGISGDV
-716 IVEFVVNKNGNLNSF
+716 IIEFIVNADGSLSGF
-731 RVVKS
+731 RILKK

-760 SGRKVKTKMLLTVK
+760 NGRKVKTKMVLPVN
-774 FGGV
+774 FS